1 MFTVD
6 DVCSEISSKSKKGV
20 STTDIKGVI
29 KQLGLLT
36 TLDIS
41 GYNITDQGAHMVA
54 TLLLTTVSLEKLNLS
69 SCTLTVPKAEK
80 ICNALKSLL
89 SLKILELNDNDIGD
103 EAADSIAVVIL
114 NNLLLEQLNISHN
127 MMSSPGVL
135 QITNA
140 LLKSKNIKILDISR
154 NFITSNGIE
163 KLSETLSEYPVLQ
176 ELNLSR
182 NLLTLDSVLRITQC
196 LRHHPTLQALDL
208 SNNSISFSSAC
219 EFIVDVI
226 LSVNQG
232 LVNLNVSGRNI
243 RPRFVEDYLSQ
254 PPNSEKIGNK
264 FTLQNLYLLQHAS
277 LNTAYIQTKFIKA
290 QIELCPISGEDI
302 TSYYVDHIGG
312 VFYNQYH
319 NFAIIIPPGAVSQGE
334 CVEIQA
340 TASHCGPYEIPDGFY
355 PISSYFWISAD
366 YTFKIPVYIIMSHYV
381 KIRSL
386 EDMDHLYVLQT
397 NACDSVTNGKKLVM
411 NAVSD
416 GVYFDYMIGYCV
428 LATHHF
434 CSYCQAKDEKHIPEY
449 LVASYYTYDDKASS
463 ESYISEVCFCPSNS
477 ECKKVSKQIIYK
489 NNYKNNIKSKEI
501 R

>member
-6 DVCSEISSKSKKGV
+6 YILCPEIASKSKKRV
-20 STTDIKGVI
+20 STTVLMGVI

-41 GYNITDQGAHMVA
+41 GYNITDQGI
-54 TLLLTTVSLEKLNLS
+54 TTVAKLLRTTDLLEKLDLS

-80 ICNALKSLL
+80 ICNALKSLS

-114 NNLLLEQLNISHN
+114 NNPLLEQLNISHN
-127 MMSSPGVL
+127 MMYSPGVL

-140 LLKSKNIKILDISR
+140 LLKSKNIKILNISR
-154 NFITSNGIE
+154 NFITSDGIE
-163 KLSETLSEYPVLQ
+163 KLSETLSEYPVLR
-176 ELNLSR
+176 ELNLSQ

-196 LRHHPTLQALDL
+196 LRHHPTLLALDL
-208 SNNSISFSSAC
+208 SNNPISFSSAC

-254 PPNSEKIGNK
+254 PPNSEKFGNK

-277 LNTAYIQTKFIKA
+277 LNTVYIQTKFIKA

-302 TSYYVDHIGG
+302 ISYHVDHIGG

-319 NFAIIIPPGAVSQGE
+319 NFTLIIPPGAVSQGE

-355 PISSYFWISAD
+355 QISSYFWISAD
-366 YTFKIPVYIIMSHYV
+366 YTFKVPVYIIMSHYA

-416 GVYFDYMIGYCV
+416 GVYFDYVIGYCV

-434 CSYCQAKDEKHIPEY
+434 CSYCQATDDNHIPQY
-449 LVASYYTYDDKASS
+449 LVASYCTYNDIA
-463 ESYISEVCFCPSNS
+463 EVCFCPSSS
-477 ECKKVSKQIIYK
+477 ECKKVALYFRLD
-489 NNYKNNIKSKEI
+489 NNIIIASYL
-501 R
+501 